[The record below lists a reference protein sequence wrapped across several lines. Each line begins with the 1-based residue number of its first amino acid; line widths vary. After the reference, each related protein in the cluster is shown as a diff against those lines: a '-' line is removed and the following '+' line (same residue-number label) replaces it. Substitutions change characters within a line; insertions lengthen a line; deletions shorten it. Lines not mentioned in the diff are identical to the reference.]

1 MDKKL
6 LSLQYSFF
14 LCLAIAEAIW
24 GALNEKLYEKSGL
37 AFLQLHKDC
46 RTPCTF
52 YNFWDENAPYH
63 VKIIP
68 KITSTCTT
76 KINEDT
82 AFQNYRRS
90 FQNSFFS
97 FFQPLIGKILIFL
110 YKTRVVLIVL
120 YIAFKNLY
128 GRLLE
133 GNVIVII
140 LNEWGW
146 GFEDN
151 FYEKVSCWST
161 NLGIFFRIIKLFL

>member
-1 MDKKL
+1 MDKRL

-24 GALNEKLYEKSGL
+24 GALTEKLYEKSGL
-37 AFLQLHKDC
+37 EFLQLHKDC

-52 YNFWDENAPYH
+52 YNFWDEHAPYH

-97 FFQPLIGKILIFL
+97 FFQPLIGKILIFS
-110 YKTRVVLIVL
+110 YKTRVVLIVIYCL
-120 YIAFKNLY
+120 QKFIRSSSRRKCNCYNLKRMRMRFW
-128 GRLLE
+128 GQLLRKSLLLE
-133 GNVIVII
+133 HK
-140 LNEWGW
+140 
-146 GFEDN
+146 FRD
-151 FYEKVSCWST
+151 
-161 NLGIFFRIIKLFL
+161 IFQDH